1 MSQACEE
8 LIKAMPKDV
17 DSLTSFSY
25 PIFNDGIILGFS
37 KEYSQGCSSA
47 PPTTLII
54 VFSVINSICLAQ

>member
-25 PIFNDGIILGFS
+25 PILNDGIILEFS
-37 KEYSQGCSSA
+37 KDYSQWCSSA
-47 PPTTLII
+47 PPTTLKI
-54 VFSVINSICLAQ
+54 VFSVINSICLA